1 MCAHAVRVAMRKL
14 PGVEEVHVSLEKAQT
29 DVILRG
35 GNTVT
40 VAKLREIIKNSGF
53 KSGDAEIVA
62 EGRVVGDKG
71 RLLLD
76 LAPAQTM
83 LTIREDQGSA
93 EALAEARRLRGST
106 PAIVEAA
113 GTLATDDSVVLK
125 SIKVVRSVSR

>member
-1 MCAHAVRVAMRKL
+1 MRKL

-29 DVILRG
+29 DIILRA

-71 RLLLD
+71 QLLLD
-76 LAPAQTM
+76 LAPAQTT
-83 LTIREDQGSA
+83 LVIREDQGDA

-106 PAIVEAA
+106 PTIVEAT

-125 SIKVVRSVSR
+125 SIKVVRSISR